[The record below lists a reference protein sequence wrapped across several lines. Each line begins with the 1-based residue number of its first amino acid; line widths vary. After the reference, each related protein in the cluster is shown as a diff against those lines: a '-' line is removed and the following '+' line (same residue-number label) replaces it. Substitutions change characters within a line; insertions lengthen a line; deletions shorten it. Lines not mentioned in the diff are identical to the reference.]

1 MRAADIGTQRVAVW
15 GLGREGRAAIV
26 FLRERHPNLP
36 LLVLDDAED
45 GRAPES
51 LGAGIEFAFGLDRI
65 ASALAN
71 VDVIVKSPGV
81 SLYRR
86 EIKAARASGT
96 HVTSL
101 LNLWFAERLDLRTVC
116 VTGTKGKSTTA
127 SLIAHILAKLGR
139 RVALVGNIGVPIT
152 GIGSVSADIAV
163 IEVSSYQAAD
173 FDGQCDIAVL
183 TSLYPEHID
192 WHLSVENYYRDKI
205 NLLNHSRRRIIHRAA
220 AEIVE
225 RFADGSPPR
234 QDFFSDERGIHCCG
248 TEVLDGAAVIGQV
261 RNPYLARPQNRSN
274 LCAALAVAKS
284 LDLDPA
290 VALEAAGGFR
300 GLPHRQQELGE
311 VAGVLFVDDSIS
323 TIPESTL
330 AALAVYA
337 GRDITVI
344 LGGHDRGIDYGK
356 LVEKA
361 VTGAAK
367 AVICLGDSGERIYSL
382 ARAVATRRHDVT
394 CKLHRARS
402 MEDAVAYARQV
413 TPPGGVVLLS
423 PAAPSYG
430 HYRDYIERG
439 RDFAAKAGLSVPEG
453 FHSYSHAE

>member
-15 GLGREGRAAIV
+15 GLGREGRAAIE
-26 FLRERHPNLP
+26 FLRQRHPSLP
-36 LLVLDDAED
+36 LLVLDDGHGPAPD
-45 GRAPES
+45 G
-51 LGAGIEFAFGLDRI
+51 LGACIEYVFGADPI
-65 ASALAN
+65 ARALEG
-71 VDVIVKSPGV
+71 VDIIVKSPGV

-86 EIKAARASGT
+86 EIRAARAAGT

-101 LNLWFAERLDLRTVC
+101 LNLWFAEQLDLTTIC

-127 SLIAHILAKLGR
+127 SLIGHILARLGR
-139 RVALVGNIGVPIT
+139 RVALVGNIGTPIT
-152 GIGSVSADIAV
+152 GIDSAAADIAV

-173 FDGQCDIAVL
+173 FDGRCDVAVL

-192 WHLSVENYYRDKI
+192 WHLSLENYFRDKI
-205 NLLNHSRRRIIHRAA
+205 NLLNHSRRRIIHRAT
-220 AEIVE
+220 AEIVK
-225 RFADGSPPR
+225 RFADGSPAR
-234 QDFFSDERGIHCCG
+234 QQFFADECGIHYSG
-248 TEVLDGAAVIGQV
+248 TEIWDGATAIGQV
-261 RNPYLARPQNRSN
+261 RNPYLGRPHNRSN

-290 VALEAAGGFR
+290 TALEAASGFR

-311 VAGVLFVDDSIS
+311 IGGLLFVDDSIS

-337 GRDITVI
+337 GRDIAVI

-356 LVEKA
+356 LAENA

-382 ARAVATRRHDVT
+382 ARAVATRRGDVT
-394 CKLHRARS
+394 CQIHRAQS

-439 RDFAAKAGLSVPEG
+439 RDFAAKAGLPAAEKSN
-453 FHSYSHAE
+453 SYSPAE

>member
-1 MRAADIGTQRVAVW
+1 MRAADIGTRRVAVW
-15 GLGREGRAAIV
+15 GLGREGRAAIE
-26 FLRERHPNLP
+26 FLRQRHPRLP
-36 LLVLDDAED
+36 LLVLDD
-45 GRAPES
+45 GHGPAPDR
-51 LGAGIEFAFGLDRI
+51 LGAGIEYVLGADRI
-65 ASALAN
+65 AGALDN
-71 VDVIVKSPGV
+71 IDIIVKSPGV

-86 EIKAARASGT
+86 EIQAARAAGA
-96 HVTSL
+96 HITSL
-101 LNLWFAERLDLRTVC
+101 LNLWFAERPDLTTVC

-127 SLIAHILAKLGR
+127 SLIAHMLTTLGR
-139 RVALVGNIGVPIT
+139 RVALVGNIGIPIT
-152 GIGSVSADIAV
+152 GIDRATADIGV

-173 FDGQCDIAVL
+173 FNGRCETAVL

-205 NLLNHSRRRIIHRAA
+205 NLLNHSRGRIIHRAA
-220 AEIVE
+220 AEIVQ
-225 RFADGSPPR
+225 RFTDGSPEW
-234 QDFFSDERGIHCCG
+234 QDFFADEHGIHCRG
-248 TEVLDGAAVIGQV
+248 AEILDGATAIGKV
-261 RNPYLARPQNRSN
+261 HNPYLARPHNRSN
-274 LCAALAVAKS
+274 LCAALTVAKS

-290 VALEAAGGFR
+290 AALEAASGFR

-311 VAGVLFVDDSIS
+311 IGGVLFVDDSIS

-344 LGGHDRGIDYGK
+344 LGGYDRGIDYSK
-356 LVEKA
+356 LVERA

-382 ARAVATRRHDVT
+382 ARAVVTRRDNVT
-394 CKLHRARS
+394 CMIRRVRS
-402 MEDAVAYARQV
+402 MEDAVACARQV

-430 HYRDYIERG
+430 YYRDYTERG
-439 RDFAAKAGLSVPEG
+439 RDFAAKAGLPAAEKSN
-453 FHSYSHAE
+453 SYSLAE

>member
-15 GLGREGRAAIV
+15 GLGREGRAAIA
-26 FLRERHPNLP
+26 FLRQRHPNLP
-36 LLVLDDAED
+36 LLVLDDTED

-65 ASALAN
+65 AGALAN

-86 EIKAARASGT
+86 EIKAARAAGT

-101 LNLWFAERLDLRTVC
+101 LNLWFAERLDLTTVC

-152 GIGSVSADIAV
+152 GIDDASADIAV

-220 AEIVE
+220 AEIVK
-225 RFADGSPPR
+225 RFADGTPPR
-234 QDFFSDERGIHCCG
+234 QDFFAGEHGIHCCG
-248 TEVLDGAAVIGQV
+248 TEVLDGATVIGQL

-274 LCAALAVAKS
+274 LCAAL
-284 LDLDPA
+284 
-290 VALEAAGGFR
+290 ALEAAGGFR

-311 VAGVLFVDDSIS
+311 IAGVLFVDDSIS

-394 CKLHRARS
+394 CKLHHARS

-439 RDFAAKAGLSVPEG
+439 RDFAAKAGLSVPQG